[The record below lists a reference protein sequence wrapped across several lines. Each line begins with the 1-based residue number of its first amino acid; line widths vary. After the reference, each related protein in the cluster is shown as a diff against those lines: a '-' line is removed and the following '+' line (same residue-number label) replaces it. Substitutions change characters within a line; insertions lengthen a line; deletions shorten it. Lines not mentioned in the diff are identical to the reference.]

1 MLDASFFFVF
11 TYVWLQ
17 DPCLWNIGLAVLSQ
31 YLCRGVQYL
40 RRPHL
45 TYYISPTPWSC
56 GGQELRIMG
65 SSQVSCCNRRARRFG
80 IGQPLTGSAGRRE
93 QIIQQFGPIAM
104 LTHPDRWRKRKE
116 KLQEPPAR
124 LEKTERGSWVNIN
137 MRTPVAVETT

>member
-1 MLDASFFFVF
+1 MAPGPLSLKYRAG
-11 TYVWLQ
+11 
-17 DPCLWNIGLAVLSQ
+17 CALAIPMSGCAIPTQ
-31 YLCRGVQYL
+31 AT
-40 RRPHL
+40 L

-80 IGQPLTGSAGRRE
+80 IGQPLTGSARRRE
-93 QIIQQFGPIAM
+93 QITQQFGPIAM

>member
-31 YLCRGVQYL
+31 YLCRGVQSL

-45 TYYISPTPWSC
+45 HTTFRHGLAAVKNCASWA
-56 GGQELRIMG
+56 
-65 SSQVSCCNRRARRFG
+65 QV
-80 IGQPLTGSAGRRE
+80 RRE

>member
-1 MLDASFFFVF
+1 MLVSSSSLPTYGSRTLVSGISGWLCSRN
-11 TYVWLQ
+11 TYV
-17 DPCLWNIGLAVLSQ
+17 
-31 YLCRGVQYL
+31 GVCNTYAGHTYILHFSYAIVL
-40 RRPHL
+40 RRSRIAHHGLKSGELLQPPSTAL
-45 TYYISPTPWSC
+45 RDWAAIDRERA
-56 GGQELRIMG
+56 QE
-65 SSQVSCCNRRARRFG
+65 
-80 IGQPLTGSAGRRE
+80 E